1 MFSQELMPD
10 DWGTYFFILGVVF
23 LIYVA
28 ARFSFWYND
37 RSPKQRRDDRPG
49 SAIDAAPLTE
59 RLQLVKSNYGS
70 KQRADHNSF
79 EKPLLVEQR
88 RQELARMAYF
98 QKPVEM
104 EEPEKHD
111 GLTMILV

>member
-1 MFSQELMPD
+1 MSD
-10 DWGTYFFILGVVF
+10 YWGSYFFTAGVMF

-37 RSPKQRRDDRPG
+37 RSPKPRHDDRPG

-59 RLQLVKSNYGS
+59 RLQRVKDSYTAELPAG
-70 KQRADHNSF
+70 HNPF
-79 EKPLLVEQR
+79 KKPLQVEQR
-88 RQELARMAYF
+88 RQEIARMAYF
-98 QKPVEM
+98 QKPVQVD
-104 EEPEKHD
+104 EPEKHD